1 MKITRLQREF
11 IGEQFHT
18 PKGGTLTVTGITD
31 QTSGRNAVFTV
42 ECSICSVDEVL
53 FPDGFTSTKSNLVC
67 NERVPCPCSG
77 RYKYSPNQYHILVQ
91 RNCAQ
96 KGYTLLEFG
105 AESGEWFGAA
115 KTPITLLNPKTGR
128 TWTTTVYGF
137 LNT

>member
-1 MKITRLQREF
+1 MKITKGQKEF
-11 IGEQFHT
+11 IGTQFPT

-31 QTSGRNAVFTV
+31 QTSGHNAVFTL
-42 ECSICSVDEVL
+42 ECSICGVDEVL

-67 NERVPCPCSG
+67 NARVPCSCSG

>member
-1 MKITRLQREF
+1 MKITKGQALF
-11 IGEQFHT
+11 IGTQFPT

-31 QTSGRNAVFTV
+31 QTSGRNAVFTL
-42 ECSICSVDEVL
+42 ECSICGVDEVL

-91 RNCAQ
+91 RQCAQ
-96 KGYTLLEFG
+96 KGYVLLEFG
-105 AESGEWFGAA
+105 DESEEWFGAS
-115 KTPITLLNPKTGR
+115 KTPITLLNPKTKR
-128 TWTTTVYGF
+128 TWTTTIYVF